1 MGGLLWMVKS
11 RERWTEDPE
20 MEWATDAVT
29 LANRRSR
36 RMFGRQHGEWIWE
49 GCKWSEIFRGAWFY
63 TSVIGG
69 FDTGCQSSE

>member
-1 MGGLLWMVKS
+1 MVKS

-49 GCKWSEIFRGAWFY
+49 GCK
-63 TSVIGG
+63 
-69 FDTGCQSSE
+69 